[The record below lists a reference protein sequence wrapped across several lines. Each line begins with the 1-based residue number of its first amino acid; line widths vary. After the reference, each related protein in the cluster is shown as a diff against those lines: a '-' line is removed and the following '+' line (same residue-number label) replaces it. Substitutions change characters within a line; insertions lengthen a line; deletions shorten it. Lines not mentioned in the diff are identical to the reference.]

1 MAKAAWRIL
10 ALSALV
16 GLSAPAAHAQV
27 VVGGDSR
34 PAVVVNWGVL
44 ERLGRDPN
52 LASML
57 LVSPSPTDGLQVS
70 PVPQKK
76 NVVFRPFKEAKP
88 AKPVAPKVKKAAA
101 PAPAPKAQPAPK
113 VEPSPLAELV
123 KAATESTAQPVPAA
137 PAAKPAAVPP
147 TAKPSLPPK
156 AEIAEIQ
163 PVPAAKPHGPQ
174 ISLPEAAPATK
185 PEATK
190 TETASPAPAAAA
202 PSQVPATASVA
213 VVKPAEKPA
222 PAPMQLAPQP
232 APVSEP
238 VPAAKPAPAPVV
250 AQPSP
255 VPAPMPLAALTP
267 PPAPVPV
274 PQVAAVAPT
283 APVSSLS
290 GDTLTL
296 RYAGEDYR
304 LPDTAKFD
312 LTALAKKL
320 EADEGLGL
328 QLLAYASGDE
338 ASASKARRLS
348 LSRAIEVRKFLLDRG
363 IRSTRI
369 EMRALGNRY
378 EGKGSPDRVDAVLV
392 VR

>member
-156 AEIAEIQ
+156 AEIAEI
-163 PVPAAKPHGPQ
+163 PPGPAAKPHGPQ
-174 ISLPEAAPATK
+174 VSLPEATPAAK
-185 PEATK
+185 L
-190 TETASPAPAAAA
+190 ETVAKVEGPAPAAVA
-202 PSQVPATASVA
+202 PSPVPATAPVA
-213 VVKPAEKPA
+213 VAKPVEKPA
-222 PAPMQLAPQP
+222 PAPVQLAPQP

-238 VPAAKPAPAPVV
+238 APAAKPAPAPVV
-250 AQPSP
+250 AQP
-255 VPAPMPLAALTP
+255 VPATAPMPLAALTP
-267 PPAPVPV
+267 PPPAPA